1 MAASEKEGS
10 SSIASFRARTG
21 FDALT
26 KECAMGR
33 EKRPLPHAGLA
44 VRCAE
49 GRVEGRCYAD
59 VCAEGAELSLRLTP
73 REREVASRFRLEG
86 AGCRTRPGDLLQ
98 HVQDAHEAYLLEV
111 RPMRGRSGEGRGRF
125 GTGEVEGVRM

>member
-21 FDALT
+21 FDAFT

-44 VRCAE
+44 ARCAE

-73 REREVASRFRLEG
+73 REREVASLLGSGLKGPAVARALGISYNTFKTHMRHIYSKCDRCGVVLE
-86 AGCRTRPGDLLQ
+86 R
-98 HVQDAHEAYLLEV
+98 DAVGSARVKLK
-111 RPMRGRSGEGRGRF
+111 G
-125 GTGEVEGVRM
+125 